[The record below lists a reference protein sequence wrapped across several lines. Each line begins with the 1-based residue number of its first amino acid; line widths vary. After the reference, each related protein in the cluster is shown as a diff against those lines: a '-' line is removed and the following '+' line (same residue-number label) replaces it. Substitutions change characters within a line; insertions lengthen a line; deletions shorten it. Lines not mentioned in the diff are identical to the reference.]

1 MNGVIYPEIT
11 TTASAAKG
19 GYLSAS
25 MASSILTFL
34 NSAKRPKYR
43 SVDKHV
49 VANTSGH
56 NASGHQVIVN
66 DFTQLSGYNLLGVH
80 GGAVNGSNLG
90 FDGGYSLSQTRIV
103 ALTTPVTATWP
114 DYNNTNYDVYWQLL
128 YSRV

>member
-49 VANTSGH
+49 VANTSGR
-56 NASGHQVIVN
+56 NAAGHQVVTC

-80 GGAVNGSNLG
+80 GGAVDGSNLG
-90 FDGGYSLSQTRIV
+90 FEGGYPMSQTRV
-103 ALTTPVTATWP
+103 EALTTPVTATWP
-114 DYNNTNYDVYWQLL
+114 DINNSNYNVYWQLL